1 MLPLKMWL
9 KKLLKIYQYPP
20 CRIDVISNK
29 TNDPH
34 PLSPT
39 EKNPTTL
46 KSYFNSTIF
55 ICFENYSRKMN
66 HPSTLFFFGG
76 GRGCCV
82 YKPYINFNLINL
94 FIHSSYFVLYF
105 LSPIIKYLDY
115 ISK

>member
-39 EKNPTTL
+39 EKTTTTL
-46 KSYFNSTIF
+46 KSF
-55 ICFENYSRKMN
+55 
-66 HPSTLFFFGG
+66 
-76 GRGCCV
+76 
-82 YKPYINFNLINL
+82 
-94 FIHSSYFVLYF
+94 
-105 LSPIIKYLDY
+105 
-115 ISK
+115 

>member
-39 EKNPTTL
+39 EKTTTTL
-46 KSYFNSTIF
+46 KSF
-55 ICFENYSRKMN
+55 
-66 HPSTLFFFGG
+66 LFF
-76 GRGCCV
+76 
-82 YKPYINFNLINL
+82 
-94 FIHSSYFVLYF
+94 YFRMF
-105 LSPIIKYLDY
+105 
-115 ISK
+115 SKLL